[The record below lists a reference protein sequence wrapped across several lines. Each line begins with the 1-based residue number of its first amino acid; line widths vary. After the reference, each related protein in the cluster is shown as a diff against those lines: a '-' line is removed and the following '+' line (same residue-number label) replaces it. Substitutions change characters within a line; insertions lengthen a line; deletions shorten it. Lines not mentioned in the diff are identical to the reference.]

1 MTQSVHQ
8 SRPPW
13 PRPGTRDYPAGC
25 SAHTSGERRS
35 LSASC
40 PGAVSFVAARVGG
53 PSSLGFR
60 VARGRPLNA
69 SDQAT
74 DECGS
79 GEE

>member
-13 PRPGTRDYPAGC
+13 PRPGTRDYPAWC

-40 PGAVSFVAARVGG
+40 PGAVSFVVFG
-53 PSSLGFR
+53 
-60 VARGRPLNA
+60 
-69 SDQAT
+69 D
-74 DECGS
+74 
-79 GEE
+79 